1 MLWQGGKWIL
11 RLILE
16 VSSHYERAVL
26 DEDNVRSLI
35 LDNGLAFDV

>member
-16 VSSHYERAVL
+16 VSSYYEKAVL
-26 DEDNVRSLI
+26 DEGNVRSLI
-35 LDNGLAFDV
+35 ADNGVAFDV